1 MRAAQPAFCWQ
12 ICKFR
17 ESFNEAKQGQAS
29 KQQWNLEL
37 RNALISS
44 LFVMCAAMRFQMRLG
59 ISVALLVVAASFP
72 LVSAAHGQTFEDRW
86 GLVPKANA
94 AEPPPAGEPQ
104 SAPYNKEQP
113 HQENQSPTYSPP
125 EQPSAQ
131 APATVL
137 VGKASF
143 YAYRRGK
150 TASGAP
156 YDRNALTAASRTLP
170 FGTKV
175 RVTDVKTNKSVDVT
189 VTDRGPASK
198 HLILDLSLGAA
209 HALGIGNRGIIEVR
223 AEIIG

>member
-1 MRAAQPAFCWQ
+1 
-12 ICKFR
+12 
-17 ESFNEAKQGQAS
+17 
-29 KQQWNLEL
+29 
-37 RNALISS
+37 
-44 LFVMCAAMRFQMRLG
+44 MCAAMRFHMRLG
-59 ISVALLVVAASFP
+59 ISAALLVVAASFS
-72 LVSAAHGQTFEDRW
+72 LVSAAHAQTFEDRW

-94 AEPPPAGEPQ
+94 AEPPPGGEAQPGSSNKKQPQ
-104 SAPYNKEQP
+104 
-113 HQENQSPTYSPP
+113 QESQSPTHSSP
-125 EQPSAQ
+125 EQPAAQ

-198 HLILDLSLGAA
+198 RLILDLSLGAA